1 MMDDNAR
8 QHHARVLDQYLEQE
22 GIERMDWPAR
32 SPDLNPIE
40 HAWDM
45 LQRRISARDCQPRT
59 VRELT
64 NMLIDEWLRIPVA
77 DIRRLILSFPRRCQ
91 EVINARDGH
100 TRY

>member
-1 MMDDNAR
+1 
-8 QHHARVLDQYLEQE
+8 
-22 GIERMDWPAR
+22 MDWTAR

-45 LQRRISARDCQPRT
+45 LQRRISARDPQPRT

-64 NMLIDEWLRIPVA
+64 NKLIDEWLRIPVA

-91 EVINARDGH
+91 EVINAHGAH
-100 TRY
+100 TCY